1 MSKTLGMTTKQ
12 ILYDISYMNAI
23 MYSRTVPVYESKT
36 EEKEDKLPYDDALD
50 ANDVSK
56 FNDFE
61 DEEIVRV

>member
-1 MSKTLGMTTKQ
+1 
-12 ILYDISYMNAI
+12 MNAI

>member
-1 MSKTLGMTTKQ
+1 MTTKQ
-12 ILYDISYMNAI
+12 VLYDISYMNAI
-23 MYSRTVPVYESKT
+23 MYSRTVPVYENKT
-36 EEKEDKLPYDDALD
+36 EEKEDKLPYDDTLD

>member
-1 MSKTLGMTTKQ
+1 MTTKQ
-12 ILYDISYMNAI
+12 VLYDISYMNAI
-23 MYSRTVPVYESKT
+23 MYSRTVPVYDDKS